1 MTRYDAY
8 KFVHI
13 SAAIIWLGAGLMAQ
27 VLASRA
33 HRARDD
39 AYLQRLFNDA
49 GALGKGLFIPSSLLV
64 VAFGILMVVDGPWS
78 FDMLW
83 IVLALAGYAATF
95 VTGAFFLGPRAERAA
110 ARVDAEG
117 MSPGIASEMRS
128 VLVFGRIDLVV
139 LFLVVAV
146 MVTKPTGDDT
156 GLLLAMAAILV
167 AGVALTV
174 STVRNAQAPL
184 SST

>member
-1 MTRYDAY
+1 
-8 KFVHI
+8 
-13 SAAIIWLGAGLMAQ
+13 
-27 VLASRA
+27 
-33 HRARDD
+33 
-39 AYLQRLFNDA
+39 
-49 GALGKGLFIPSSLLV
+49 
-64 VAFGILMVVDGPWS
+64 
-78 FDMLW
+78 
-83 IVLALAGYAATF
+83 
-95 VTGAFFLGPRAERAA
+95 
-110 ARVDAEG
+110 